1 MFNLK
6 MALLAALLATTAWFI
21 WAWWSEAQKKKGEV
35 PGEKRHTWYHS
46 IVAFVMCFFDTL
58 GVGNFATTTAA
69 FKFRN
74 SVPDEIIPG
83 TLNVGYV
90 MQTVAQALIYISI
103 IEVDVWTLVLMIA
116 AAVAGAWLG
125 AGIVSHWPRRT
136 IQIGMGCCLLGA
148 SLVIALQ
155 IVGNYAAAAEFIVR
169 HVPALQ
175 GAVAQIQ
182 HLFSGGQ
189 AQALVGARLGL
200 GLVGNFLLGALMT
213 LGIGLYAPCLMM
225 VSLLGM
231 NPATA
236 FPIMMGSC
244 AFLMPVGGIRFIKAG
259 RYAPWTS
266 VVMSIAGIPAV
277 LIAAYIVRQL
287 QVNQVRMLVFFVVIY
302 TATMMLRSAISEKRA
317 TAGRMP
323 DSGSGTAN

>member
-1 MFNLK
+1 MSPK
-6 MALLAALLATTAWFI
+6 IVLLAALVATIVWFI
-21 WAWWSEAQKKKGEV
+21 WAWVRISRTSMPNV
-35 PGEKRHTWYHS
+35 PGEKKHTWYHAP
-46 IVAFVMCFFDTL
+46 VAFVMCFFDTL

-69 FKFRN
+69 FKFRG

-125 AGIVSHWPRRT
+125 AGIVSHWSRRKV
-136 IQIGMGCCLLGA
+136 QIGMGLCLLGA
-148 SLVIALQ
+148 SAVIALQ
-155 IVGNYAAAAEFIVR
+155 IVGNYQPAADFITR
-169 HVPALQ
+169 NLPALQ
-175 GAVAQIQ
+175 GTVEYVQ
-182 HLFSGGQ
+182 HLFSGGE
-189 AQALVGARLGL
+189 AQSLGGAKLGI
-200 GLVGNFLLGALMT
+200 GLAGNFLLGALMT

-231 NPATA
+231 SPVAA

-259 RYAPWTS
+259 RYAPWTT
-266 VVMSIAGIPAV
+266 VVMSIAGVPAV
-277 LIAAYIVRQL
+277 LIAAYIVKSL
-287 QVNQVRMLVFFVVIY
+287 EVNQVRGLVFFVVLY
-302 TATMMLRSAISEKRA
+302 TAAMMLRSAYKEKA
-317 TAGRMP
+317 AAPTP
-323 DSGSGTAN
+323 QANGAVAN

>member
-1 MFNLK
+1 MNPK
-6 MALLAALLATTAWFI
+6 IALLAALVATTVWFI
-21 WAWWSEAQKKKGEV
+21 WAWVRISRTSMPNV
-35 PGEKRHTWYHS
+35 PGEKKHTWYHS

-69 FKFRN
+69 FKFRG

-103 IEVDVWTLVLMIA
+103 IEVDVWTLVLLIA

-125 AGIVSHWPRRT
+125 AGIVSHWSRRKV
-136 IQIGMGCCLLGA
+136 QIGMGLCLLGA
-148 SLVIALQ
+148 SAVIALQ
-155 IVGNYAAAAEFIVR
+155 IVGNYKPAAEFIIR
-169 HVPALQ
+169 TMPTLQ
-175 GAVAQIQ
+175 GTVEYVQ
-182 HLFSGGQ
+182 HLFSGGE
-189 AQALVGARLGL
+189 AQSLAGARLGIGL
-200 GLVGNFLLGALMT
+200 GGNFLLGALMT

-231 NPATA
+231 SPVAA

-259 RYAPWTS
+259 RYAPWTT

-277 LIAAYIVRQL
+277 LIAAYIVKQL
-287 QVNQVRMLVFFVVIY
+287 EVNQVRGLVFLVVIY
-302 TATMMLRSAISEKRA
+302 TAAMMLRSAYKEKAAAARK
-317 TAGRMP
+317 P
-323 DSGSGTAN
+323 